1 MCGLMRSTMPG
12 PAPYLSAGIDANN
25 LPNKM
30 GGGLEHIMSEINKST
45 AITSVLREIRVF
57 KPRKEFAE
65 KAHIKSLAH
74 WRKLYNESVKT
85 PDKFWAK
92 QAKSELVWFKP
103 WRKVLQWKEP
113 FAKWFVGGRLNVCYN
128 CLDRHLGTP
137 IANKAALMWEGEPAA
152 PGQLGE
158 ERTLTYKQL
167 HR

>member
-1 MCGLMRSTMPG
+1 
-12 PAPYLSAGIDANN
+12 
-25 LPNKM
+25 
-30 GGGLEHIMSEINKST
+30 MSEINKST

-103 WRKVLQWKEP
+103 WKKVLDWKEP
-113 FAKWFVGGRLNVCYN
+113 FAKWFAGGRLNVSDN
-128 CLDRHLGTP
+128 CLDKWLGTP
-137 IANKAALMWEGEPAA
+137 TATTLSALAKCGADSARATIIAVCDCACRWHQCCQLMTTRNSAHSRFKGSSW
-152 PGQLGE
+152 
-158 ERTLTYKQL
+158 TS
-167 HR
+167 